1 MRLRPALL
9 LLTALPFLA
18 LQPARA
24 LDVTSTDLVP
34 LPRAAVTAD
43 QPVVLAQ
50 AFDPRITQLE
60 EEIRKLNGRIEEM
73 NFQILQMQESL
84 RKAQEDNE
92 FRIQQLEEKKSD
104 AGDTVPGTPSGKDL
118 ASAAAK
124 GTPGEAVAE
133 SPTTVT
139 AGQEPAVPEVDWSKA
154 ADTAKLGKPAADL
167 GALKVDKDGNVIGAD
182 PAAPE
187 AEPAQPDDTTVAALP
202 SSDAEGLY
210 ANSYQFVLSGDYT
223 TAEAGFRDYVEK
235 YPDGEKVSDAK
246 FWLGESLLG
255 QERFADAA
263 EVFLEAGKA
272 HPKAAKA
279 PDMMLKLGISLT
291 AMKQGDMAC
300 ATYGAIEKKYPS
312 VSEAMRERIRR
323 EQALAGC

>member
-24 LDVTSTDLVP
+24 LDAMGLDPVP
-34 LPRAAVTAD
+34 LPRAAVTTD
-43 QPVVLAQ
+43 QPVLMAQ

-104 AGDTVPGTPSGKDL
+104 AGDTVPGTPS
-118 ASAAAK
+118 AQ
-124 GTPGEAVAE
+124 

-154 ADTAKLGKPAADL
+154 TDSAKLGKPAADL
-167 GALKVDKDGNVIGAD
+167 GALKVDKDGNVIDAEQ
-182 PAAPE
+182 AAPE
-187 AEPAQPDDTTVAALP
+187 AAQPDGTTVAALP

-223 TAEAGFRDYVEK
+223 TAEAGFRDYAEK
-235 YPDGEKVSDAK
+235 FPDGEKISDAK

-255 QERFADAA
+255 QERYAEAA